1 MRYMKM
7 CIDTGTWANVAVV
20 RRLRTL
26 FVIEYCLYED
36 DDGKKYCTMG
46 DDPVAVMSLTCEE
59 AFDLYVDELE
69 EGME

>member
-7 CIDTGTWANVAVV
+7 CLDTGRWVNVTVV
-20 RRLRTL
+20 RRRRTSWGK
-26 FVIEYCLYED
+26 EYCLYED

-46 DDPVAVMSLTCEE
+46 NDPVAVMSLTCAK